1 MPRII
6 AATFT
11 ALAVALAIACGND
24 VPVATPTATP
34 ASTTAVATS
43 APATTSPPTASG
55 TAAATATRTPAVP
68 SLTPGAIFL
77 PNITPTPAIPGEPI
91 AGTANIPRASLPVA
105 EFSRGGNV
113 TATLPIEVP
122 PRDQYSIGLSG
133 RRTLGDERGML
144 FHYADKGGSFWMKNT
159 HINLSIAF
167 VARDETIVDIRD
179 MEAESTTLVTPRA
192 DYQYA
197 IEAPADW
204 YLRHSIRIG
213 DRARLAF
220 PLPHY
225 LAN

>member
-1 MPRII
+1 MLRII
-6 AATFT
+6 AATCT
-11 ALAVALAIACGND
+11 AFAIAFVIACDND
-24 VPVATPTATP
+24 APTAT
-34 ASTTAVATS
+34 TTAVTP
-43 APATTSPPTASG
+43 PATASG
-55 TAAATATRTPAVP
+55 IATTAPALIP
-68 SLTPGAIFL
+68 DAIFL
-77 PNITPTPAIPGEPI
+77 PNITPTPAIPGESI
-91 AGTANIPRASLPVA
+91 ASTANIPRASLPVA

-113 TATLPIEVP
+113 IATLPIEVP

-167 VARDETIVDIRD
+167 VARDGTIVDIRD

-204 YLRHSIRIG
+204 YLRHGIRIG
-213 DRARLAF
+213 DRAPLAF
-220 PLPHY
+220 PLPYY